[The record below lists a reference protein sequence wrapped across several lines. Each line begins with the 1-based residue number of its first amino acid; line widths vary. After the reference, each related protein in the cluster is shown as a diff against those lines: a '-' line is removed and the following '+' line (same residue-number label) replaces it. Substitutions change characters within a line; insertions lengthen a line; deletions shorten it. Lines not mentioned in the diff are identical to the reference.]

1 MNIEKNDEYISVLF
15 SGNLEYVLTSVLR
28 MDQGLF
34 GFNAKSTA
42 TKCSIVGASLAYG
55 KIEKGTVLSPKRCS
69 SPLASL
75 LPKEGYVT
83 L

>member
-34 GFNAKSTA
+34 GFNAKSSA
-42 TKCSIVGASLAYG
+42 TKWNIVGACLAYG
-55 KIEKGTVLSPKRCS
+55 KIEKGTIFSPKRWS

-75 LPKEGYVT
+75 SPKEGYVT